1 MVLIQRCLLIRLM
14 VDEWLV
20 KSAQKYNKQSL
31 DDKDSYPA
39 IILMPITTLEKI
51 INWTFRSLPDEI
63 LIGIDPNPE
72 MKNPKNVEEI
82 YRGINFQNNLFAGQG
97 YILGEPHLVNR
108 GDSFSVHHVPEE
120 WNDGLFVEERGVR
133 GSRFTTWLHTHPNAP
148 AIPSMADADAAQ
160 WTEGC
165 DMILGVRFSPEGI
178 LPWFDDVEGTRR
190 KLSPKEIDRKID
202 DLKPYIGTAIT
213 GHRIHDLELISF
225 HKRGFGINIVLTDG
239 KGNSI

>member
-148 AIPSMADADAAQ
+148 AIPSTADADAAQ

-190 KLSPKEIDRKID
+190 KLSPKEIDRRID

-225 HKRGFGINIVLTDG
+225 HKRGFGINIVLTDD

>member
-190 KLSPKEIDRKID
+190 KLSPKEIDRRID

-225 HKRGFGINIVLTDG
+225 HKRGFGINIVLTDDN
-239 KGNSI
+239 GNSI